1 MRAFT
6 IGMTAALIAAS
17 SLVSA
22 QPQFQAGGNFSLA
35 YPQKDFKKNIDNIG
49 IGAAGSFTYRFG
61 RSPFLAGASLGFWI
75 YGNQTRE
82 VPFPGVEEVTV
93 DVTTTNSFVMGHLM
107 LRVQPQSGPVRP
119 YIDGLAGF
127 NFLSTST
134 DISSQ
139 DSDRNGDNKIAGSN
153 NSSDIASNYG
163 FGGGLMIRVYDAA
176 ARGHEGGLEGVFVD
190 LGIRSLKGGKAE
202 YLKEGS
208 IRNEN
213 GKVTYDKFKSETDLV
228 TYHVGV
234 SFDFAILSHPAG
246 D

>member
-1 MRAFT
+1 MRALM
-6 IGMTAALIAAS
+6 IVTATALIAAS
-17 SLVSA
+17 SMVAA

-35 YPQKDFKKNIDNIG
+35 YPQKDFKKNVDNIG
-49 IGAAGSFTYRFG
+49 FGAAGNFMYRFG
-61 RSPFLAGASLGFWI
+61 NSPFLAGASLGFWI
-75 YGNQTRE
+75 YGSQTRE

-93 DVTTTNSFVMGHLM
+93 DVTTTNSFVMGHLI
-107 LRVQPQSGPVRP
+107 LRVQPQSGPLRP
-119 YIDGLAGF
+119 YIDGLVGF
-127 NFLSTST
+127 NFFNTST

-139 DSDRNGDNKIAGSN
+139 NSNYEGDKKIAGSN

-176 ARGHEGGLEGVFVD
+176 ARGHEGALEGVFVD
-190 LGIRSLKGGKAE
+190 LGIRSLKGGNAE

-213 GKVTYDKFKSETDLV
+213 GRVVYDKFKSETDLV

-234 SFDFAILSHPAG
+234 SFDFAILSHSTG